1 MASGRAIGIGVIGM
15 GWMGLVHSRAYRQ
28 FRDRFPDSEIRS
40 RLVICAD
47 DVGNRA
53 QEGRDLQGFESCT
66 TDWREVVAHP
76 DVEAVD
82 ITAPNI
88 LHLEMVRAAAEAGK
102 HVSCEKP
109 MGRSPVE
116 TAEIVAAAR
125 RAGVFTSTGFNYRLA
140 PMVQYA
146 HQLIRAG
153 RLGKITHCRAR
164 FFAGY
169 GADPRSVLSWR
180 FERSIAGSGVLGDI
194 MSHMIDMA
202 HFLAGPIQSLVSTKE
217 TFIPQRP
224 IASHGVGTHFTK
236 SAGGEL
242 GEVTNEDYV
251 SALVRFTNGARGTL
265 ETCRVVTGQKCQ
277 FLFEIHGTDGALSWD
292 YERMNEVKLFLPDS
306 PEHEGYTRICGGPNH
321 PFFANF
327 YPGPGNSMSYED
339 LKTIEAFQFLQSV
352 KTGVQG
358 EPGFREALAVAEVQ
372 AAIIRSWESGT
383 WEKVQTISTG
393 TAQEVANIR

>member
-28 FRDRFPDSEIRS
+28 FRDRFPDSEIRP

-47 DVGNRA
+47 DVENRA

-66 TDWREVVAHP
+66 TDWREVIAHP

-82 ITAPNI
+82 ITVPNS

-125 RAGVFTSTGFNYRLA
+125 RAGVFTSTGYNYRLA

-146 HQLIRAG
+146 HQLVQAG
-153 RLGKITHCRAR
+153 RLGKITHFRGR
-164 FFAGY
+164 FFVGY

-180 FERSIAGSGVLGDI
+180 FERSIAGAGVLGDI
-194 MSHMIDMA
+194 MSHVIDMA
-202 HFLAGPIQSLVSTKE
+202 HFLAGPIQSVVSAKE

-224 IASHGVGTHFTK
+224 IATRGVGTHYST
-236 SAGGEL
+236 STDAPL
-242 GEVTNEDYV
+242 VEVTNEDYV
-251 SALVRFTNGARGTL
+251 SALVRFTNGARGTF
-265 ETCRVVTGQKCQ
+265 ETCRVVTGPKCQ
-277 FLFEIHGTDGALSWD
+277 LAFEIHGTGGALSWD
-292 YERMNEVKLFLPDS
+292 YERMNELKLFLPDS
-306 PEHEGYTRICGGPNH
+306 PEHDGYTRICGGPNH

-327 YPGPGNSMSYED
+327 YPGPANSMSYED

-352 KTGVQG
+352 KDGVQR
-358 EPGFREALAVAEVQ
+358 EPGFRQALAVAEVQ
-372 AAIIRSWESGT
+372 TAIIRSWESGA
-383 WEKVQTISTG
+383 WEKVRTISTG